1 MCKRDT
7 NQMKGKGLV
16 CVRRWEEYELEGE
29 VGEFVFARVLRSL
42 RGGAELELE
51 YCAYD
56 EKTQSAKRTPRR
68 LLELGARVRAVRDA
82 VPGKSGEWTVS
93 GSADVCMGA
102 SACAT
107 AGAAGGAATAA
118 ARMKGFTAKLV
129 SKPEKLKAVK
139 AFCNTRF
146 ASVVRDSL
154 CGLPQ
159 DCVVVILESPALRTV
174 SALERVAK
182 LPRGRIVVPNPFE
195 AEELA
200 AVGAGIQLSPV
211 SLAEYLRSR
220 ETSVAVG
227 AMWMDFMGSLWG
239 EASSRSASPRE
250 TVDAY
255 FEGGHAVDGAVFALT
270 VCCRHARLKTFDYEG
285 GNADAVAHYVSN
297 AAMMAGCSFVMQTRR
312 LYGGSMLFLLGT
324 LHT

>member
-1 MCKRDT
+1 MRSKKC
-7 NQMKGKGLV
+7 GKLV
-16 CVRRWEEYELEGE
+16 CVRRWDEYGLEGE
-29 VGEFVFARVLRSL
+29 VGEYVFARVLRSL

-51 YCAYD
+51 YCTY
-56 EKTQSAKRTPRR
+56 EESTQSAKRTQRR
-68 LLELGARVRAVRDA
+68 LLELGARVTRVSGA
-82 VPGKSGEWTVS
+82 VPKKGGWAVS
-93 GSADVCMGA
+93 GSADACM
-102 SACAT
+102 
-107 AGAAGGAATAA
+107 AGTGTGTGTGTGVAG
-118 ARMKGFTAKLV
+118 RMKGFTTKLV

-146 ASVVRDSL
+146 ASALRDYLSD
-154 CGLPQ
+154 LPK

-220 ETSVAVG
+220 EKKEATIGGV
-227 AMWMDFMGSLWG
+227 WMDFMGSLWG
-239 EASSRSASPRE
+239 DASSSGAAPRE

-255 FEGGHAVDGAVFALT
+255 FNGGHAVDGAVFALT
-270 VCCRHARLKTFDYEG
+270 VCCRHARLTTFDYEG
-285 GNADAVAHYVSN
+285 GNADAVSHYVSN
-297 AAMMAGCSFVMQTRR
+297 ASMMAGYSFVLQTRR
-312 LYGGSMLFLLGT
+312 LYGGNMLFMLGT
-324 LHT
+324 LHA